1 MNERRT
7 ARMLL
12 LDSRNRILLMQISPK
27 GSLDSNSIKTSF
39 WITPGGEVEHGE
51 TLQAALLRELRE
63 ETGILEAEVY
73 EPAVWYGEILLNW
86 KGIPTLFKESFFLLK
101 VDSSEVSTD
110 GFTQNE
116 KELVQDL
123 RWWSLEEIFSSQDIF
138 LPKNLAVLL
147 KPLFDSVPQETL
159 KIDLSNS

>member
-1 MNERRT
+1 M
-7 ARMLL
+7 
-12 LDSRNRILLMQISPK
+12 
-27 GSLDSNSIKTSF
+27 
-39 WITPGGEVEHGE
+39 
-51 TLQAALLRELRE
+51 RE
-63 ETGILEAEVY
+63 ETGILEAKVY